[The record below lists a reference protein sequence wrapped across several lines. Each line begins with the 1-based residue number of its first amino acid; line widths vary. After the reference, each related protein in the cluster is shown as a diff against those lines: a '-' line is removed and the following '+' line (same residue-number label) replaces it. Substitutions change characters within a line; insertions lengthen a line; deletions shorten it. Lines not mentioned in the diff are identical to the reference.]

1 MQILL
6 SFYMT
11 NPTPKFSIV
20 IPLFNEQ
27 DNLYDLDKEIRKV
40 MSSLGSYEMI
50 YINDGSS
57 DKTLE
62 NLKSL
67 KSLRIINLRRNY
79 GQSIALDAG
88 FKAANGEYIISMD
101 GDMQNDPNDIPK
113 LYKKLISEDLDVVA
127 GWRRKR
133 KDPIVTRLLTKTGR
147 LLRKLIINDPVHD
160 TGCTLRIYRRE
171 AAKSLDLWGEMH
183 RYILSLLRWKGFKI
197 GEIEVNHRQRKSGK
211 TKYTAK
217 KALRG
222 FIDLLYIWFVN
233 KFSNRPLHLFGSL
246 GLFSFIAGLI
256 IEIWMVIEK
265 ISGNIDLSSNAWFIL
280 GFFLMIMGIQ
290 FFISGILLDIQLRNY
305 FNSSKTEKRYY
316 VKDFIEIR

>member
-79 GQSIALDAG
+79 GQSIALDSG
-88 FKAANGEYIISMD
+88 FKASNGEYIISMD
-101 GDMQNDPNDIPK
+101 GDM
-113 LYKKLISEDLDVVA
+113 
-127 GWRRKR
+127 
-133 KDPIVTRLLTKTGR
+133 
-147 LLRKLIINDPVHD
+147 
-160 TGCTLRIYRRE
+160 
-171 AAKSLDLWGEMH
+171 
-183 RYILSLLRWKGFKI
+183 
-197 GEIEVNHRQRKSGK
+197 
-211 TKYTAK
+211 
-217 KALRG
+217 
-222 FIDLLYIWFVN
+222 
-233 KFSNRPLHLFGSL
+233 
-246 GLFSFIAGLI
+246 
-256 IEIWMVIEK
+256 
-265 ISGNIDLSSNAWFIL
+265 
-280 GFFLMIMGIQ
+280 
-290 FFISGILLDIQLRNY
+290 
-305 FNSSKTEKRYY
+305 
-316 VKDFIEIR
+316 